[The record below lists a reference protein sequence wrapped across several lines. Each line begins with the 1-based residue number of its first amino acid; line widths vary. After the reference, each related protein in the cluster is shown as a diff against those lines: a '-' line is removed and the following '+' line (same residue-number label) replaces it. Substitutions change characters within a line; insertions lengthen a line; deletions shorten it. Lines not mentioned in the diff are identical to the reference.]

1 VWFLCGRHCRNDKT
15 INPRKK
21 KKKKKKKK
29 SMRTITGFNSRKNTG
44 LTRKVREIN

>member
-1 VWFLCGRHCRNDKT
+1 VAGIDVRISPLR
-15 INPRKK
+15 PVQ
-21 KKKKKKKK
+21 KKKKKKK